1 MRRLLV
7 ACLILLIVVPAG
19 QIVQAAEPA
28 RATKYMIVT
37 ANPLATE
44 AGLRILRAG
53 GSAVDAAV
61 AAQMVLTLV
70 EPQSSGIG
78 GGAFLV
84 HFDKAGNRIT
94 SYDGRETAPAA
105 ATPDRFLDAEGKPL
119 SYFEAVVGGRSVGV
133 PGTLRALELAH
144 RQHGKLPW
152 ASLFEEAIRLAEEG
166 FPVPPRLAR
175 ALSREKHLTQEAARG
190 YFYKPDGT
198 PWREGETLSNPALA
212 DTLRQIA
219 EGGADV
225 FYTGA
230 IAEDIVATVAQAP
243 RNPGDLTLDD
253 LAGYQAKERPAV
265 CGTYRTNRVCGMGPP
280 SSGGLTMLMALTM
293 LERFD
298 LPSKSPFSTTA
309 VHWMLEA
316 QRLAYADRD
325 LYIADADFVDV
336 PVEGLLD
343 RRYLADRAAQ
353 IDVASSSG
361 EKAEPGDVPH
371 RRTQDWA
378 PDNAL
383 QLPATSHLSIVDG
396 AGNALSMTT
405 TIEAAFG
412 SRLMVRGFLL
422 NNELT
427 DFSFRPEVD
436 GRPVANR
443 VEGGKRSRSSM
454 SPTLVFDRD
463 GRLRLV
469 TGSPGGSRIINYV
482 MKTVIG
488 VVDWGLD
495 PQAAVELPNISNRNG
510 PSEVERR
517 ADADALAASLSAR
530 GHKVERGLL
539 VSGLQAIQILPDGTL
554 LGGADPRRDS
564 LAAGD

>member
-1 MRRLLV
+1 MRRLLIACV
-7 ACLILLIVVPAG
+7 ALIAFPAE
-19 QIVQAAEPA
+19 AAEPA
-28 RATKYMIVT
+28 RATKYMAVT
-37 ANPLATE
+37 ANPMATE
-44 AGLRILRAG
+44 AALKVLRAG
-53 GSAVDAAV
+53 GSAVDAAI

-78 GGAFLV
+78 GGAFLM
-84 HFDKAGNRIT
+84 HFDKKSGRTT

-105 ATPDRFLDAEGKPL
+105 AQPDRFLDAEGKPL
-119 SYFEAVVGGRSVGV
+119 SYFDAVVGGRSVGV
-133 PGTLRALELAH
+133 PGTMRMLELAH
-144 RQHGKLPW
+144 RQHGTLPW
-152 ASLFEEAIRLAEEG
+152 GSLFEEAIRLAEDG

-175 ALSREKHLTQEAARG
+175 ALAREKHLTQDAARA

-198 PWREGETLSNPALA
+198 PWKQGESLRNPALA
-212 DTLRQIA
+212 DTLRRLAA
-219 EGGADV
+219 EGADA

-230 IAEDIVATVAQAP
+230 IAADIVATVTGAP
-243 RNPGDLTLDD
+243 RNPGDMTLAD
-253 LAGYQAKERPAV
+253 LAGYAAKERAAI
-265 CGTYRTNRVCGMGPP
+265 CGNYRTHTVCGMGPP
-280 SSGGLTMLMALTM
+280 SSGGLTMLMALAM
-293 LERFD
+293 LDHFD
-298 LPSKSPFSTTA
+298 MSARSPLSTNA
-309 VHWMLEA
+309 AHWMLEA

-325 LYIADADFVDV
+325 LYMADADFVDV
-336 PVEGLLD
+336 PVAGLLD
-343 RRYLADRAAQ
+343 RDYLASRARL
-353 IDVASSSG
+353 IDLASTTG
-361 EKAEPGDVPH
+361 EKAAPGDVP
-371 RRTQDWA
+371 RKRTQNFG
-378 PDNAL
+378 PDASL

-427 DFSFRPEVD
+427 DFSFRPAVD
-436 GRPVANR
+436 GLPVANR

-454 SPTLVFDRD
+454 SPTLVFDGE
-463 GRLRLV
+463 GRLHLV
-469 TGSPGGSRIINYV
+469 VGSPGGSQIINYV
-482 MKTVIG
+482 MKTVIA

-495 PQAAVELPNISNRNG
+495 PQAAIELPNISNRNG
-510 PSEVERR
+510 ASEIERR
-517 ADADALAASLSAR
+517 ADADALARSLAAR

>member
-1 MRRLLV
+1 MRRLFA
-7 ACLILLIVVPAG
+7 ACLVLLIVAPA
-19 QIVQAAEPA
+19 VRAAEPA
-28 RATKYMIVT
+28 RATKYMAVT

-44 AGLRILRAG
+44 AALKALRAG
-53 GSAVDAAV
+53 GSAIDAAI

-84 HFDKAGNRIT
+84 HFDKKAGRT
-94 SYDGRETAPAA
+94 ASYDGRETAPAA
-105 ATPDRFLDAEGKPL
+105 ARPDRFLDKDGKPL
-119 SYFEAVVGGRSVGV
+119 SYFDAVVGGRSVGV
-133 PGTLRALELAH
+133 PGTLRVLELAH

-152 ASLFEEAIRLAEEG
+152 GSLFDDAIRLAEEG

-175 ALSREKHLTQEAARG
+175 ALTREKHLTQEAARA
-190 YFYKPDGT
+190 YFYKPDGK
-198 PWREGETLSNPALA
+198 PWKQGELLRNPALA
-212 DTLRQIA
+212 DTLRIVAKQGA
-219 EGGADV
+219 EA

-230 IAEDIVATVAQAP
+230 IAGDIVATVANAP
-243 RNPGDLTLDD
+243 RNPGDLTLED

-265 CGTYRTNRVCGMGPP
+265 CGSYRARTVCGMGPP
-280 SSGGLTMLMALTM
+280 SSGGLTVLMVLGM

-298 LPSKSPFSTTA
+298 LPNEKRLSSNA
-309 VHWMLEA
+309 AHWMLEA
-316 QRLAYADRD
+316 QRLAYADRN
-325 LYIADADFVDV
+325 LYIADSDFVDV
-336 PVEGLLD
+336 PVDGLLD

-361 EKAEPGDVPH
+361 EKAEAGDVP
-371 RRTQDWA
+371 RKRTQNFA

-396 AGNALSMTT
+396 AGNALAMTT

-436 GRPVANR
+436 GLPVANR
-443 VEGGKRSRSSM
+443 VEGGKRSRSTM
-454 SPTLVFDRD
+454 SPTLVFGKD
-463 GRLRLV
+463 GRLEFV
-469 TGSPGGSRIINYV
+469 TGSPGGSQIINYV
-482 MKTVIG
+482 LKTIVG

-495 PQAAVELPNISNRNG
+495 PQAAIELPNISNRNG
-510 PSEVERR
+510 PSEIERR
-517 ADADALAASLSAR
+517 ADADALASSLAAR
-530 GHKVERGLL
+530 GHKVERSLL

>member
-1 MRRLLV
+1 MRRLFA
-7 ACLILLIVVPAG
+7 ACLVLLIVAPA
-19 QIVQAAEPA
+19 VRAAEPA
-28 RATKYMIVT
+28 RATKYMAVT

-44 AGLRILRAG
+44 AALKALRAG
-53 GSAVDAAV
+53 GSAIDAAI

-84 HFDKAGNRIT
+84 HFDKKAGRTT

-105 ATPDRFLDAEGKPL
+105 ARPDRFLDKDGKPL
-119 SYFEAVVGGRSVGV
+119 SYFDAVVGGRSVGV
-133 PGTLRALELAH
+133 PGTLRVLELAH

-152 ASLFEEAIRLAEEG
+152 GSLFDDAIRLAEEG

-175 ALSREKHLTQEAARG
+175 ALTREKHLTQGAARA
-190 YFYKPDGT
+190 YFYKPDGK
-198 PWREGETLSNPALA
+198 PWKQGELLRNPALA
-212 DTLRQIA
+212 DTLRLVAKQGA
-219 EGGADV
+219 EA

-230 IAEDIVATVAQAP
+230 IAEDIVATVANAP
-243 RNPGDLTLDD
+243 RNPGDLTLAD

-265 CGTYRTNRVCGMGPP
+265 CGSYRARTICGMGPP
-280 SSGGLTMLMALTM
+280 SSGGITVLMVLGM

-298 LPSKSPFSTTA
+298 LPNEKRLSSNA
-309 VHWMLEA
+309 AHWMLEA
-316 QRLAYADRD
+316 QRLAYADRN
-325 LYIADADFVDV
+325 LYIADSDFVDV
-336 PVEGLLD
+336 PVDGLLD
-343 RRYLADRAAQ
+343 HRYLADRAAQ

-361 EKAEPGDVPH
+361 EKAEAGDVP
-371 RRTQDWA
+371 RKRTQNFG

-396 AGNALSMTT
+396 AGNALAMTT

-436 GRPVANR
+436 GLPVANR

-454 SPTLVFDRD
+454 SPTLVFGKD
-463 GRLRLV
+463 GRLEFV
-469 TGSPGGSRIINYV
+469 TGSPGGSQIINYV
-482 MKTVIG
+482 LKTIVG

-495 PQAAVELPNISNRNG
+495 PQAAIELPNISNRNG
-510 PSEVERR
+510 PSEIERR
-517 ADADALAASLSAR
+517 ADADALASSLAAR
-530 GHKVERGLL
+530 GHKVERSLL

>member
-1 MRRLLV
+1 MRRLLA
-7 ACLILLIVVPAG
+7 ACLILLIAVPA
-19 QIVQAAEPA
+19 VRAAEPV

-44 AGLRILRAG
+44 AGLKALRAG
-53 GSAVDAAV
+53 GSAIDAAI

-84 HFDKAGNRIT
+84 HFDKAGNRTT

-105 ATPDRFLDAEGKPL
+105 ATPERFLDAEGKPL

-133 PGTLRALELAH
+133 PGTLRVLELAH

-152 ASLFEEAIRLAEEG
+152 ARLFEEAIRLAEEG

-175 ALSREKHLTQEAARG
+175 ALAREKHLTQEAARA
-190 YFYKPDGT
+190 YFYKPDGK

-225 FYTGA
+225 FYKGP
-230 IAEDIVATVAQAP
+230 IAEDIVATVTNAP
-243 RNPGDLTLDD
+243 RNPGDLTLHD
-253 LAGYQAKERPAV
+253 LAGYRAKERPAV
-265 CGTYRTNRVCGMGPP
+265 CGLYRAHTVCGMGPP
-280 SSGGLTMLMALTM
+280 SSGGLTLLMALIM

-298 LPSKSPFSTTA
+298 LPSKSPLSTTA
-309 VHWMLEA
+309 AHWMLEA

-343 RRYLADRAAQ
+343 RRYLAGRAAL
-353 IDVASSSG
+353 IDLASSTG
-361 EKAEPGDVPH
+361 EKAAPGDVP
-371 RRTQDWA
+371 RKRTQHFA
-378 PDNAL
+378 PDNSL

-396 AGNALSMTT
+396 AGNALAMTT

-443 VEGGKRSRSSM
+443 VEGGKRPRSSM
-454 SPTLVFDRD
+454 APTLVFDPE
-463 GRLRLV
+463 GRLNLV
-469 TGSPGGSRIINYV
+469 AGSPGGSQIINYV

-517 ADADALAASLSAR
+517 ADADALASSLAAR

>member
-1 MRRLLV
+1 MRRLLA
-7 ACLILLIVVPAG
+7 ACLVLLIVAPA
-19 QIVQAAEPA
+19 VRAAEPA
-28 RATKYMIVT
+28 RATKYMAVT

-44 AGLRILRAG
+44 AALKALRAG
-53 GSAVDAAV
+53 GSAIDAAI

-84 HFDKAGNRIT
+84 HFDKKAGRT
-94 SYDGRETAPAA
+94 ASYDGRETAPAA

-119 SYFEAVVGGRSVGV
+119 SYFDAVVGGRSVGV
-133 PGTLRALELAH
+133 PGTLRVLELAH

-152 ASLFEEAIRLAEEG
+152 GSLFEEAIRLAEEG

-175 ALSREKHLTQEAARG
+175 ALTREKHLTQEAARA
-190 YFYKPDGT
+190 YFYKPDGK
-198 PWREGETLSNPALA
+198 PWKQGELLRNPALA
-212 DTLRQIA
+212 DTLRLVAKQGA
-219 EGGADV
+219 EA

-230 IAEDIVATVAQAP
+230 IAEDIVATVANAP
-243 RNPGDLTLDD
+243 RNPGDLTLED

-265 CGTYRTNRVCGMGPP
+265 CGSYRARTVCGMGPP
-280 SSGGLTMLMALTM
+280 SSGGLTVLMVLGM

-298 LPSKSPFSTTA
+298 LPNEKRLSSNA
-309 VHWMLEA
+309 AHWMLEA
-316 QRLAYADRD
+316 QRLAYADRN
-325 LYIADADFVDV
+325 LYIADSDFVDV
-336 PVEGLLD
+336 PVDGLLD

-361 EKAEPGDVPH
+361 EKAEAGDVP
-371 RRTQDWA
+371 RKRTQNFA

-396 AGNALSMTT
+396 AGNALAMTT

-436 GRPVANR
+436 GLPVANR
-443 VEGGKRSRSSM
+443 VEGGKRSRSTM
-454 SPTLVFDRD
+454 SPTLVFGKD
-463 GRLRLV
+463 GRLEFV
-469 TGSPGGSRIINYV
+469 TGSPGGSQIINYV
-482 MKTVIG
+482 LKTIVG

-495 PQAAVELPNISNRNG
+495 PQAAIELPNISNRNG
-510 PSEVERR
+510 PSEIERR
-517 ADADALAASLSAR
+517 ADADALASSLAAR
-530 GHKVERGLL
+530 GHKVERSLL

>member
-1 MRRLLV
+1 MRRLLI
-7 ACLILLIVVPAG
+7 ACLVLIALPAE
-19 QIVQAAEPA
+19 AAEPA
-28 RATKYMIVT
+28 RATRYMAAT
-37 ANPLATE
+37 ANPMATE
-44 AGLRILRAG
+44 AALKALRAG
-53 GSAVDAAV
+53 GSAVDAAI

-84 HFDKAGNRIT
+84 HFDRKSGRTT

-105 ATPDRFLDAEGKPL
+105 ATPDRFLDKDGKPL
-119 SYFEAVVGGRSVGV
+119 GYFEAVVGGRSVGV
-133 PGTLRALELAH
+133 PGTLRVLELAH

-152 ASLFEEAIRLAEEG
+152 ASLFEEAIRLAGEG

-175 ALSREKHLTQEAARG
+175 ALAGEKHLTQEAARA
-190 YFYKPDGT
+190 YFYRPDGK
-198 PWREGETLSNPALA
+198 PWREGETLRNPALA
-212 DTLRQIA
+212 DTLRTIA
-219 EGGADV
+219 KDGADA

-230 IAEDIVATVAQAP
+230 IAGDIVATVTGAP
-243 RNPGDLTLDD
+243 RNPGDMTLAD

-265 CGTYRTNRVCGMGPP
+265 CGTYRANTVCGMGPP
-280 SSGGLTMLMALTM
+280 SSGGLTMLMMLAK

-298 LPSKSPFSTTA
+298 LPSKSPLSTSA
-309 VHWMLEA
+309 AHWILEA

-325 LYIADADFVDV
+325 LYMADADFVDV

-343 RRYLADRAAQ
+343 RAYLASRAAL
-353 IDVASSSG
+353 IDLASSTG
-361 EKAEPGDVPH
+361 EKAEPGDVP
-371 RRTQDWA
+371 RKRTQEFG
-378 PDNAL
+378 PDASL

-396 AGNALSMTT
+396 EDNALAMTT
-405 TIEAAFG
+405 TIESVFG

-454 SPTLVFDRD
+454 SPTLVFDRE
-463 GRLRLV
+463 GRLSLV
-469 TGSPGGSRIINYV
+469 TGSPGGSQIINYV
-482 MKTVIG
+482 LKTVIG

-495 PQAAVELPNISNRNG
+495 PQAAIELPNISNRNG
-510 PSEVERR
+510 PSEIERR
-517 ADADALAASLSAR
+517 ADADALAASLAAR
-530 GHKVERGLL
+530 GHKVERGQL
-539 VSGLQAIQILPDGTL
+539 VSGLQAIQVLPDGTL

>member
-1 MRRLLV
+1 MRRLFA
-7 ACLILLIVVPAG
+7 ACLVLLIVAPA
-19 QIVQAAEPA
+19 VRAAEPA
-28 RATKYMIVT
+28 RATKYMAVT

-44 AGLRILRAG
+44 AALKALRAG
-53 GSAVDAAV
+53 GSAIDAAI

-84 HFDKAGNRIT
+84 HFDKKAGRT
-94 SYDGRETAPAA
+94 ASYDGRETAPAA
-105 ATPDRFLDAEGKPL
+105 ARPDRFLDKDGKPL
-119 SYFEAVVGGRSVGV
+119 SYFDAVVGGRSVGV
-133 PGTLRALELAH
+133 PGTLRVLELAH

-152 ASLFEEAIRLAEEG
+152 GSLFDDAIRLAEAG

-175 ALSREKHLTQEAARG
+175 ALTREKHLTQEAARA
-190 YFYKPDGT
+190 YFYKPDGK
-198 PWREGETLSNPALA
+198 PWKQGELLRNPALA
-212 DTLRQIA
+212 DTLRIVAKQGA
-219 EGGADV
+219 EA

-230 IAEDIVATVAQAP
+230 IAGDIVATVANAP
-243 RNPGDLTLDD
+243 RNPGDLTLED

-265 CGTYRTNRVCGMGPP
+265 CGSYRARTVCGMGPP
-280 SSGGLTMLMALTM
+280 SSGGLTVLMVLGM

-298 LPSKSPFSTTA
+298 LPNEKRLSSNA
-309 VHWMLEA
+309 AHWMLEA
-316 QRLAYADRD
+316 QRLAYADRN
-325 LYIADADFVDV
+325 LYIADSDFVDV
-336 PVEGLLD
+336 PVDGLLD

-361 EKAEPGDVPH
+361 EKAEAGDVP
-371 RRTQDWA
+371 RKRTQNFA

-396 AGNALSMTT
+396 AGNALAMTT

-436 GRPVANR
+436 GLPVANR
-443 VEGGKRSRSSM
+443 VEGGKRSRSTM
-454 SPTLVFDRD
+454 SPTLVFGKD
-463 GRLRLV
+463 GRLEFV
-469 TGSPGGSRIINYV
+469 TGSPGGSQIINYV
-482 MKTVIG
+482 LKTIVG

-495 PQAAVELPNISNRNG
+495 PQAAIELPNISNRNG
-510 PSEVERR
+510 PSEIERR
-517 ADADALAASLSAR
+517 ADADALASSLAAR
-530 GHKVERGLL
+530 GHKVERSLL

>member
-1 MRRLLV
+1 MRRLLA
-7 ACLILLIVVPAG
+7 ACLVLLIVAPA
-19 QIVQAAEPA
+19 VRAAEPA
-28 RATKYMIVT
+28 RATKYMAVT

-44 AGLRILRAG
+44 AALKALRAG
-53 GSAVDAAV
+53 GSAIDAAI

-84 HFDKAGNRIT
+84 HFDKKAGRTT

-105 ATPDRFLDAEGKPL
+105 ATPDRFLDKDGKPL
-119 SYFEAVVGGRSVGV
+119 SYFDAVVGGRSVGV
-133 PGTLRALELAH
+133 PGTLRVLELAH

-152 ASLFEEAIRLAEEG
+152 GSLFDDAIRLAEEG

-175 ALSREKHLTQEAARG
+175 ALTREKHLTQEVARA
-190 YFYKPDGT
+190 YFYKPDGK
-198 PWREGETLSNPALA
+198 PWKQGELLRNPALA
-212 DTLRQIA
+212 DTLRIVAKQGA
-219 EGGADV
+219 EA

-230 IAEDIVATVAQAP
+230 IAEDIVATVANAP
-243 RNPGDLTLDD
+243 RNPGDLTLAD

-265 CGTYRTNRVCGMGPP
+265 CGGYRARTVCGMGPP
-280 SSGGLTMLMALTM
+280 SSGGLTVLMVLGM

-298 LPSKSPFSTTA
+298 LPNEKRLSSNA
-309 VHWMLEA
+309 AHWMLEA
-316 QRLAYADRD
+316 QRLAYADRN
-325 LYIADADFVDV
+325 LYIADSDFVDV
-336 PVEGLLD
+336 PVDGLLD
-343 RRYLADRAAQ
+343 RRYLADRAAE

-361 EKAEPGDVPH
+361 EKAEAGDVP
-371 RRTQDWA
+371 RKRTQNFG

-396 AGNALSMTT
+396 AGNALAMTT

-436 GRPVANR
+436 GLPVANR
-443 VEGGKRSRSSM
+443 VEGGKRSRSTM
-454 SPTLVFDRD
+454 SPTLVFGKD
-463 GRLRLV
+463 GRLEFV
-469 TGSPGGSRIINYV
+469 TGSPGGSQIINYV
-482 MKTVIG
+482 LKTIVG

-495 PQAAVELPNISNRNG
+495 PQAAIELPNISNRNG
-510 PSEVERR
+510 PSEIEHR
-517 ADADALAASLSAR
+517 ADADALASSLAAR
-530 GHKVERGLL
+530 GHKVERSLL

>member
-1 MRRLLV
+1 MRRLFA
-7 ACLILLIVVPAG
+7 ACLVLLIVAPA
-19 QIVQAAEPA
+19 VRAAEPA
-28 RATKYMIVT
+28 RATKYMAVT

-44 AGLRILRAG
+44 AALKALRAG
-53 GSAVDAAV
+53 GSAIDAAI

-84 HFDKAGNRIT
+84 HFDKKAGRT
-94 SYDGRETAPAA
+94 ASYDGRETAPAA
-105 ATPDRFLDAEGKPL
+105 ARPDRFLDKDGKPL
-119 SYFEAVVGGRSVGV
+119 SYFD
-133 PGTLRALELAH
+133 
-144 RQHGKLPW
+144 
-152 ASLFEEAIRLAEEG
+152 SLFDDAIRLAEEG

-175 ALSREKHLTQEAARG
+175 ALTREKHLTQEAARA
-190 YFYKPDGT
+190 YFYKPDGK
-198 PWREGETLSNPALA
+198 PWKQGELLRNPALA
-212 DTLRQIA
+212 DTLRIVAKQGA
-219 EGGADV
+219 EA

-230 IAEDIVATVAQAP
+230 IAGDIVATVANAP
-243 RNPGDLTLDD
+243 RNPGDLTLED

-265 CGTYRTNRVCGMGPP
+265 CGSYRARTVCGMGPP
-280 SSGGLTMLMALTM
+280 SSGGLTVLMVLGM

-298 LPSKSPFSTTA
+298 LPNEKRLSSNA
-309 VHWMLEA
+309 AHWMLEA
-316 QRLAYADRD
+316 QRLAYADRN
-325 LYIADADFVDV
+325 LYIADSDFVDV
-336 PVEGLLD
+336 PVDGLLD

-361 EKAEPGDVPH
+361 EKAEAGDVP
-371 RRTQDWA
+371 RKRTQNFA

-396 AGNALSMTT
+396 AGNALAMTT

-436 GRPVANR
+436 GLPVANR
-443 VEGGKRSRSSM
+443 VEGGKRSRSTM
-454 SPTLVFDRD
+454 SPTLVFGKD
-463 GRLRLV
+463 GRLEFV
-469 TGSPGGSRIINYV
+469 TGSPGGSQIINYV
-482 MKTVIG
+482 LKTIVG

-495 PQAAVELPNISNRNG
+495 PQAAIELPNISNRNG
-510 PSEVERR
+510 PSEIERR
-517 ADADALAASLSAR
+517 ADADALASSLAAR
-530 GHKVERGLL
+530 GHKVERSLL